1 MRRVDWK
8 KFRKDNW
15 IPMTALDHSLVTLRF
30 FGDSLL
36 PEEVSALLGATPTAS
51 HHKGQELKGSQ
62 SGTVRIARTG
72 SWQLD
77 AERREPEDL
86 GAQIFEILDQLTG
99 DLAVW
104 QSLARFRPDL
114 FCGLF
119 MGSSN
124 GGVSLSPRALLALGE
139 RGIELGLDIYEA
151 DEEVRDA
158 QRQQAIN

>member
-1 MRRVDWK
+1 MAV
-8 KFRKDNW
+8 
-15 IPMTALDHSLVTLRF
+15 LDQSLVTLRF
-30 FGDSLL
+30 FGEDLL
-36 PEEVSALLGATPTAS
+36 PEKISALLGATPTAS
-51 HHKGQELKGSQ
+51 RHKGQELRGSQ

-86 GAQIFEILDQLTG
+86 EAQIFEILDQLTA

-124 GGVSLSPRALLALGE
+124 GGVSLSPRALLALGQ
-139 RGIELGLDIYEA
+139 RGIELGLDIYDAE
-151 DEEVRDA
+151 EEVRNA
-158 QRQQAIN
+158 QRQ

>member
-1 MRRVDWK
+1 MSA
-8 KFRKDNW
+8 F
-15 IPMTALDHSLVTLRF
+15 DHSLVTLRF
-30 FGDSLL
+30 FGDGLL
-36 PEEVSALLGATPTAS
+36 PEEVSALLGATPAAS
-51 HHKGQELKGSQ
+51 HHKGQELRGSR

-86 GAQIFEILDQLTG
+86 DAQIFEILDQLTG

-104 QSLARFRPDL
+104 QALARFRPDL

-124 GGVSLSPRALLALGE
+124 DGVSLSPRALLALGE

-151 DEEVRDA
+151 DEEVRNA
-158 QRQQAIN
+158 QRQHAIS

>member
-1 MRRVDWK
+1 
-8 KFRKDNW
+8 
-15 IPMTALDHSLVTLRF
+15 MTIFHHSLVTLRL
-30 FGDSLL
+30 FGDDLN
-36 PEEVSALLGATPTAS
+36 PAEITALLGANPTAA
-51 HHKGQELKGSQ
+51 HHKGQEFRGNQ

-86 GAQIFEILDQLTG
+86 DAQIFEILDQLTG

-104 QSLARFRPDL
+104 QALARFRPDL

-119 MGSSN
+119 MCSSN

-151 DEEVRDA
+151 DEEVRNA
-158 QRQQAIN
+158 QRQQAIS

>member
-1 MRRVDWK
+1 
-8 KFRKDNW
+8 
-15 IPMTALDHSLVTLRF
+15 MTIFHHSLLTLRL
-30 FGDSLL
+30 FGDDLN
-36 PEEVSALLGATPTAS
+36 PAEITALLGANPTAA
-51 HHKGQELKGSQ
+51 HHKGQQLTGNQ
-62 SGTVRIARTG
+62 PDAVRIARTG

-86 GAQIFEILDQLTG
+86 EAQIFEILDQLTG

-124 GGVSLSPRALLALGE
+124 DGVSLSPRVLLALGE

-151 DEEVRDA
+151 DEEVRNA
-158 QRQQAIN
+158 QRQKVIN

>member
-1 MRRVDWK
+1 
-8 KFRKDNW
+8 
-15 IPMTALDHSLVTLRF
+15 MTAFDHSLVMLRF
-30 FGDSLL
+30 SRDDLT
-36 PEEVSALLGATPTAS
+36 PVAITALLGASPTAA
-51 HHKGQELKGSQ
+51 HHKGQQLRGNQ

-86 GAQIFEILDQLTG
+86 DAQIFEILDQLTD

-124 GGVSLSPRALLALGE
+124 GGVLLSPRALLALGQ

-151 DEEVRDA
+151 DEEVRNA
-158 QRQQAIN
+158 PCPEVIN

>member
-1 MRRVDWK
+1 MSA
-8 KFRKDNW
+8 F
-15 IPMTALDHSLVTLRF
+15 DHSLVTLRF
-30 FGDSLL
+30 FGDGLL

-51 HHKGQELKGSQ
+51 HHKGQELRGNQ

-72 SWQLD
+72 GWRLD

-86 GAQIFEILDQLTG
+86 EAQIFEILDQLTG

-104 QSLARFRPDL
+104 QDLARFRPDL

-124 GGVSLSPRALLALGE
+124 DGVSLSPRALLALGE

-151 DEEVRDA
+151 DEEVRNA
-158 QRQQAIN
+158 QRQQAIS

>member
-1 MRRVDWK
+1 MAA
-8 KFRKDNW
+8 F
-15 IPMTALDHSLVTLRF
+15 DHSLVTLRF
-30 FGDSLL
+30 FGDDLL

-51 HHKGQELKGSQ
+51 HHKGQELRGSR

-77 AERREPEDL
+77 AERREPEYL
-86 GAQIFEILDQLTG
+86 AAQIFEILDQLTG

-104 QSLARFRPDL
+104 QALARFRPDL

-119 MGSSN
+119 MCSSN

-151 DEEVRDA
+151 DEEVRNA
-158 QRQQAIN
+158 QRQQAIS